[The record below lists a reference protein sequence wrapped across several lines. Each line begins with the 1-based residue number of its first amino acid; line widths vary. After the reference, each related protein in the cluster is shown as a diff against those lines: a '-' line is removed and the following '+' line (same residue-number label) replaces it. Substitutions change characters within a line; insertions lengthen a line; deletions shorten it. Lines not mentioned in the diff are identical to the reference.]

1 MEPDTGLR
9 VIVEVEIDYLELLP
23 FYLSLRADPCSI
35 VRHFSLK
42 SAAKIC
48 LCNAAWTNGMIGGI
62 PGVLT
67 ATLATSDHVALVVPE
82 ELQHTCPVPAK
93 ILLRRKDVL
102 INSAN
107 RLMNY
112 AKLCVT
118 SVATK
123 CNSKRCVTV

>member
-1 MEPDTGLR
+1 MERDARHR

-23 FYLSLRADPCSI
+23 FYLSSRADPCS
-35 VRHFSLK
+35 VARHFSLK

-67 ATLATSDHVALVVPE
+67 ATLAISAHVVLVVPE

-93 ILLRRKDVL
+93 ILLRRKDIL

-107 RLMNY
+107 KSINC
-112 AKLCVT
+112 AKP
-118 SVATK
+118 A
-123 CNSKRCVTV
+123 